1 MISDIINYIW
11 LLFFRYFYVPE
22 RAIEGKSSINANDL
36 PETPSIISLKKE
48 NTHTDEMSDMQ
59 VSIPQSG
66 AVATSANRE
75 EESES
80 VEETTLTEVSKD
92 LGDSKMHQKTATF
105 EGQENTSLME
115 DHRTQKTESTKN
127 VMQQE
132 TTTVSANK
140 KDLLEDENTNNQ
152 RLQQNYYKPLPLHQ
166 VQSFNEVKPFEPL
179 KPFQPLKPFEP
190 LKSFEL
196 AKKIEAERTVTI
208 AKEPIIDE
216 IESIYSDALAQI
228 GNIGSKQHSP
238 SQQLEIPPLL
248 DHTKLLDSPVDSNN
262 NEQSSWLPLGYT
274 PHEPLSPLKLSD
286 LESSSKVLPQ
296 ITLTSDNCSDLSK
309 ILNNSKAEIKEE
321 SIKNSLKEIISDL
334 DNYAERDR
342 ELKQDDG
349 GGILPS
355 LKHDILMQNH
365 LSSHHSGQRQNKTW
379 TATLPSRLP
388 SKPPKYRPVSLPP
401 EGSLSRFW
409 DQQINQEVT
418 EKYGKSETEQDEN
431 APPAKPIDLEKIFT
445 PADGEQIQPKS
456 GRKMFAS
463 SAFYEKGFHP
473 TVEDQVKLAKRIS
486 SSLTD
491 ISNQKSKGL
500 QMYVNRKKRSVKWVH
515 EGEGR
520 ATTNKPEL
528 TGDGSGKKDPLKLV
542 MNPAGQVHDIN
553 SLRKQGYTFETALSP
568 EVCLEI
574 VKGLNSP
581 KGKGAELFA
590 KRRKRSEKWVV
601 AETNGTRP
609 PSTLPDV
616 ITPTPA
622 SSLTPFTPPA
632 TNLPPPSYL
641 PETQQ
646 RLAHKEKLD
655 EIQEKFTRPRIKLIK
670 SPWDAALETGSVE
683 AAFEVEPTWPTK
695 GNFVAPAVNSY
706 EQALKDDNLASWTV
720 PKTNGYGEQK
730 SFAHNPAY
738 NSQSINRIVDN
749 LQKGAASNV
758 DVYKPSLPQAWNSGS
773 NTKSQYSSINAALDN
788 IFASD
793 REEQRPTSPFP
804 TIPDVSQNPE
814 SLNHLAS
821 EVIRSVTS
829 PFLESRQDLQKE
841 AEELAIKK
849 EERSHSPF
857 PSIPDVMIEQEV
869 LEKDIQ
875 CFKENQEIEPSLRP
889 SSLFPSVPDLTLN
902 PEMREENILALRM
915 SPVPFKVQPSIS
927 FDGAF
932 EDTLPPPPEFMD
944 GNSDKPFPTIPNI
957 SKYLATEKQESM
969 LLRPIAT
976 RQFAPVSLSDKK
988 YELGCFSPVLDMT
1001 PKPLYPEFS
1010 FAVSGDTQV
1019 YERTFRGPTP
1029 DSRTIQSEMFESQG
1043 HFNARVKSPI
1053 QIFVPDENSTSVGSI
1068 NGDMEKE
1075 TTEAKHCDPH
1085 TKIVVEKVKVEQ
1097 RDPEIEEHAR
1107 RLAIESNREKAEAIV
1122 YQQGCFNEL
1131 KYIKKAYDI
1140 VDTYAIKG
1148 MTSID
1153 VEYKDLTNEE
1163 IEGQIAGEIN
1173 GQDEVKFKE
1182 ALHQSLQMNGV
1193 ENEGKEEEKE
1203 KVDMNLINKPENLK
1217 LKEDLGLEIEP
1228 KICKKPP
1235 GAIIGA
1241 RPLFGELNINDE
1253 FKKALVGKKKSWQ
1266 EKRIK
1271 NAQSSRTVEQ
1281 IKEPN
1286 KAHFQHTNIEST
1298 EEGTENCNLKTIVK
1312 SSEKAEV
1319 EVIKPSAN
1327 EEIEKVFYE
1336 QNREVDL
1343 DFQVVNGQIIDPSTF
1358 VNGFHQM
1365 KQMPVAQFTS
1375 INQAEN
1381 NGFGDQNCKLTQSF
1395 TSEIDEED
1403 YVKIPVK
1410 SLIQTFEQSI
1420 MPPMQYKH
1428 IREPLPDVVDK
1439 LAPSRSPNVK
1449 DLNKLKQAE
1458 EDFDSIYYVTTSKV
1472 QSSTYPAMD
1481 TARLYSLEQSE
1492 NSSFCKYSSSQMAQH
1507 LSSQVSSSNEV
1518 ESACELQYQGP
1529 TTLLRPQQ
1537 KAPPLSSTY
1546 KPNAALSV
1554 FTPKESSSPLPS
1566 LYTPAHNAHE
1576 SLGYQNTYQQPPLQT
1591 YDDAILSAPLP
1602 PQRKFNL
1609 GGFPTYNTAARGWGQ
1624 SGDIY
1629 KPLTFD
1635 KPPYS
1640 DF

>member
-1 MISDIINYIW
+1 MISDILNYIW
-11 LLFFRYFYVPE
+11 LLFFRYVYDPE
-22 RAIEGKSSINANDL
+22 RAIERKSSINSNDL
-36 PETPSIISLKKE
+36 LESPSTISLKKE
-48 NTHTDEMSDMQ
+48 DTQTNEMSDMQ

-105 EGQENTSLME
+105 EGQENTSLVE

-140 KDLLEDENTNNQ
+140 KDTIEDENIKNT
-152 RLQQNYYKPLPLHQ
+152 RPQQNYYKPLPLDQ
-166 VQSFNEVKPFEPL
+166 VESYNEVKPFEPL

-196 AKKIEAERTVTI
+196 AKKIEAERAVTI
-208 AKEPIIDE
+208 VKEPIIDE

-228 GNIGSKQHSP
+228 GNIGSKQRSP
-238 SQQLEIPPLL
+238 SQQLETPPLL
-248 DHTKLLDSPVDSNN
+248 DHTKLLDSSVDSNN
-262 NEQSSWLPLGYT
+262 NEQNSWLPLGYT
-274 PHEPLSPLKLSD
+274 PHKPLSPLKLSD
-286 LESSSKVLPQ
+286 LESSFTVLPE
-296 ITLTSDNCSDLSK
+296 ITLTSDNCSDLPK
-309 ILNNSKAEIKEE
+309 IVNNNQAEIKEE

-334 DNYAERDR
+334 DSYAEKDR
-342 ELKQDDG
+342 ELKQDGG
-349 GGILPS
+349 GGILSS
-355 LKHDILMQNH
+355 LKHDTLMQNH
-365 LSSHHSGQRQNKTW
+365 LSSHHSKQGQNKTW

-388 SKPPKYRPVSLPP
+388 SKPPKYRPVSLPS
-401 EGSLSRFW
+401 ESSLSQYW
-409 DQQINQEVT
+409 DQQINREVT
-418 EKYGKSETEQDEN
+418 EKYGSSKTEQDEN
-431 APPAKPIDLEKIFT
+431 APPTKPIDLEKIFT

-520 ATTNKPEL
+520 ATTNKSEL
-528 TGDGSGKKDPLKLV
+528 TCDGSGKKDPLKLV

-553 SLRKQGYTFETALSP
+553 SLRKQGYTFDTALSP

-622 SSLTPFTPPA
+622 PNLTPFTPPA

-758 DVYKPSLPQAWNSGS
+758 DVYKPSLPQAWSSGS
-773 NTKSQYSSINAALDN
+773 NTKLQYSSINAALDN

-793 REEQRPTSPFP
+793 RKEQRPTSPFP
-804 TIPDVSQNPE
+804 TIPDISQNPE

-821 EVIRSVTS
+821 EVIRSVT
-829 PFLESRQDLQKE
+829 PAFLEPRRDFQKE
-841 AEELAIKK
+841 AEEELARKK
-849 EERSHSPF
+849 EERAHSPF
-857 PSIPDVMIEQEV
+857 PSIPDVIIEQEV
-869 LEKDIQ
+869 LKKDIQ
-875 CFKENQEIEPSLRP
+875 CFKENQEFQ
-889 SSLFPSVPDLTLN
+889 SSLGPPSPFPSVPDVTLN
-902 PEMREENILALRM
+902 PEILEQDIVALRM
-915 SPVPFKVQPSIS
+915 SPIPFKVKSSIS
-927 FDGAF
+927 FDDAY
-932 EDTLPPPPEFMD
+932 EDTLLPPPEFMD
-944 GNSDKPFPTIPNI
+944 DNSDKPFPTIPDI
-957 SKYLATEKQESM
+957 SKYLAAEKQESI
-969 LLRPIAT
+969 LLRPIPT
-976 RQFAPVSLSDKK
+976 RQFVPVSLSDKK

-1001 PKPLYPEFS
+1001 PKLLHPEFS
-1010 FAVSGDTQV
+1010 FAVSGDAQV
-1019 YERTFRGPTP
+1019 CERSFRGPTP

-1053 QIFVPDENSTSVGSI
+1053 QIFVPDENSASAGSI
-1068 NGDMEKE
+1068 NGNMETE
-1075 TTEAKHCDPH
+1075 TSEPKHCDTH
-1085 TKIVVEKVKVEQ
+1085 TKIMIEKVKVEQ
-1097 RDPEIEEHAR
+1097 KDPKIEEHTR
-1107 RLAIESNREKAEAIV
+1107 KLAIENNREKAEAII

-1131 KYIKKAYDI
+1131 KHIKKAYDV

-1148 MTSID
+1148 MTGID
-1153 VEYKDLTNEE
+1153 IEYKDLTNEGT
-1163 IEGQIAGEIN
+1163 EGETAGKIN
-1173 GQDEVKFKE
+1173 GQDEVKLKE
-1182 ALHQSLQMNGV
+1182 ALPEPLSMNCG
-1193 ENEGKEEEKE
+1193 ENGEREEEKKKAE
-1203 KVDMNLINKPENLK
+1203 MNVLNKSENMQLK
-1217 LKEDLGLEIEP
+1217 DDLSLEIEP

-1271 NAQSSRTVEQ
+1271 NSQSSRTIEHIQ
-1281 IKEPN
+1281 EPD
-1286 KAHFQHTNIEST
+1286 KVHFQQTHLEST
-1298 EEGTENCNLKTIVK
+1298 EEGTENCSLKTTVK
-1312 SSEKAEV
+1312 SSEKAEI
-1319 EVIKPSAN
+1319 EMIKPSAN

-1358 VNGFHQM
+1358 VNGFHDM
-1365 KQMPVAQFTS
+1365 KQIPVSQVTS
-1375 INQAEN
+1375 INHQPEN
-1381 NGFGDQNCKLTQSF
+1381 NGSGDQNRKLSQSF
-1395 TSEIDEED
+1395 TSEVDEED

-1420 MPPMQYKH
+1420 MPPMQYKQ

-1449 DLNKLKQAE
+1449 DFNKLKQAE
-1458 EDFDSIYYVTTSKV
+1458 EEFDSIYYVTSSKV
-1472 QSSTYPAMD
+1472 RNSTYP
-1481 TARLYSLEQSE
+1481 TTENARLYSLEQSE
-1492 NSSFCKYSSSQMAQH
+1492 NSSFCKYSSQIAQH

-1518 ESACELQYQGP
+1518 GGACELQYQGP

-1537 KAPPLSSTY
+1537 KAPVSSTY
-1546 KPNAALSV
+1546 KPNAAVSV

-1566 LYTPAHNAHE
+1566 LYTPAYNAHE
-1576 SLGYQNTYQQPPLQT
+1576 SLGYQNVYQQPPLQT
-1591 YDDAILSAPLP
+1591 YDDVILSAPLP